1 MTEVRKLWTCDLPEM
16 PEDELERIRDTGG
29 GEFSQAAQCFWL
41 FRILHRYETAVAVLL
56 GDYCFGR
63 FSEHLSALDNVAL
76 TNSYSAFLKK
86 DTRTPGGI
94 EEYIDFLRE
103 ASELI

>member
-1 MTEVRKLWTCDLPEM
+1 M
-16 PEDELERIRDTGG
+16 PEHELERIRKIKD
-29 GEFSQAAQCFWL
+29 GEFSQAAECFWL

-63 FSEHLSALDNVAL
+63 FSEHLSAMDSVAL
-76 TNSYSAFLKK
+76 TNVYSAFLKK
-86 DTRTPGGI
+86 DTLTPGGI
-94 EEYIDFLRE
+94 EEYIAFLRE